1 VRQAWAIAQKLTPIF
16 EKFFDKVNHDM
27 LMARVARKVK
37 DKGVLKLIRAYLN
50 SGVMIN
56 GVVVETV
63 KGTPRGGPLSPLLSN
78 IVLDDLIKE
87 IERRGHKFSRYAD
100 DCNIYLKSRRAA
112 ERTYISIRK
121 FIEAKLKLKV
131 NTSKSAVDTVWR
143 RKFLGFSYYTSSKGE
158 ISIRLAPGVA
168 KRQRDKIREIT
179 KRNRGR
185 SIDSIIA
192 EINVKMTGFINYFKL
207 ADMRE
212 FLVKLEKWIRRK
224 LRVVAWKHWK
234 RMRTKFRKLLCM
246 GLSLEQTK
254 IIAYSRKKYWRLY
267 KTPQLNTVMGVAYF
281 RDKGLLNLVERY
293 SLIR

>member
-1 VRQAWAIAQKLTPIF
+1 MRQAWAIAQKLTPIF
-16 EKFFDKVNHDM
+16 EKQFSEHSYGFRPGRKAHYAVMAAKEHIEQGYKWVVDIDIEKFFDKVNHDM
-27 LMARVARKVK
+27 LMARVARKAK

-50 SGVMIN
+50 SGVMID

-63 KGTPRGGPLSPLLSN
+63 KGTPQGSPLSPLLSN

-168 KRQRDKIREIT
+168 KGQRDKIREIT

-207 ADMRE
+207 ADVRE

-224 LRVVAWKHWK
+224 LRVVA
-234 RMRTKFRKLLCM
+234 
-246 GLSLEQTK
+246 
-254 IIAYSRKKYWRLY
+254 
-267 KTPQLNTVMGVAYF
+267 
-281 RDKGLLNLVERY
+281 
-293 SLIR
+293 